1 MQVKSAANDPTHD
14 LRVLVVAPTGR
25 DAHLISNLLRRSSI
39 DSASMPTVEEA
50 SVEIPHVGAMILAEE
65 ALDSAGI
72 GNLTRVLE
80 NQPPWSDFPLILL
93 TVFGEVTIQSQ
104 QRRALREPLG
114 NVLLLERPVRP
125 ETLIGAV
132 QSALR
137 ARQRQYQIRDQ
148 LLQYRQAEEA
158 LRKSEKLAVAGRLAA
173 SIAHEINNPL
183 EAVTN
188 VIYLM
193 KLTATDRAMADYL
206 RLAEQELARVTE
218 ITKQTLKFYREPS
231 HLGQADVAEVFE
243 SVLQLYAGKIAA
255 RNVRVYKELDRIQP
269 ITAGA
274 GELRQLLANLIGNAL
289 DAMRN
294 GGRLRLRA
302 RHSRDRLNGQRPGV
316 RIAIADTGTGI
327 PAELRAKVFEPFV
340 STKGDTGTGLGL
352 WVTSEIVK
360 KHGGRIRLRSCVHPR
375 RSGTTFSV
383 FLPYGAPGSPRLENA
398 T

>member
-1 MQVKSAANDPTHD
+1 
-14 LRVLVVAPTGR
+14 
-25 DAHLISNLLRRSSI
+25 
-39 DSASMPTVEEA
+39 
-50 SVEIPHVGAMILAEE
+50 MILAEE
-65 ALDSAGI
+65 ALDSAVI

-80 NQPPWSDFPLILL
+80 AQPPWSDFPLILL

-125 ETLIGAV
+125 ETLIGTV

-231 HLGQADVAEVFE
+231 HLGPTDVAEVFE

-274 GELRQLLANLIGNAL
+274 GELRQMLANLIGNAL